1 MPTHILRITA
11 LCVLVA
17 AGAGCRSAS
26 PVAGTAPATPSSPAA
41 GSPGLIQPGAPGQDG
56 RPMSVADSTDLSKVQ
71 FTPADVK
78 FMQGM
83 IGHHQQAIEMAA
95 LLPTRTSR
103 DDMKLLAKRIEVSQL
118 DEIQMMQVWLKS
130 RGQALPDPHAHHQ
143 HGAALMPGMLS
154 PEQMAQ
160 LTAAKGVQFDRLFL
174 EGMIRHH
181 ARRADDGAGAVR
193 DARRGPGQRY
203 FRVRV
208 GRRSRSADGDRS
220 DGCVAEGAAEM
231 KSVTTRVWTVAALLG
246 GVVLVGAAQQAPADP
261 KDPRI
266 GLKPGLRDAGT
277 AARNMELTAT
287 MPRPEGFF
295 NPKQP
300 AGEPSGPET
309 AATRPR
315 MASRPRGPA
324 AARRHIERSSHAR
337 GGRGSRRQ
345 ARHAAASGGGGLDFA
360 NSDMAFAGTHM
371 WVGNFHGFN
380 TYDVENPQEAAADR
394 LGGLP
399 RRPG

>member
-1 MPTHILRITA
+1 MPTHILRIMA

-56 RPMSVADSTDLSKVQ
+56 RTMSVADSTDLSKVQ

-118 DEIQMMQVWLKS
+118 DEIEMMQVWLKS

-143 HGAALMPGMLS
+143 HGATLMAGMLT

-160 LTAAKGVQFDRLFL
+160 LTAAKGVEFDRLFL

-181 ARRADDGAGAVR
+181 AGALTMVRELFATPSAGQDSDIFAFASDVEAD
-193 DARRGPGQRY
+193 QQMEI
-203 FRVRV
+203 
-208 GRRSRSADGDRS
+208 DRM
-220 DGCVAEGAAEM
+220 G
-231 KSVTTRVWTVAALLG
+231 ALL
-246 GVVLVGAAQQAPADP
+246 
-261 KDPRI
+261 K
-266 GLKPGLRDAGT
+266 
-277 AARNMELTAT
+277 ELQ
-287 MPRPEGFF
+287 
-295 NPKQP
+295 K
-300 AGEPSGPET
+300 
-309 AATRPR
+309 
-315 MASRPRGPA
+315 
-324 AARRHIERSSHAR
+324 
-337 GGRGSRRQ
+337 
-345 ARHAAASGGGGLDFA
+345 
-360 NSDMAFAGTHM
+360 
-371 WVGNFHGFN
+371 
-380 TYDVENPQEAAADR
+380 
-394 LGGLP
+394 
-399 RRPG
+399 